1 MGEACEGEACV
12 RVCRFAGSTDG
23 GGGAYRSTKHK

>member
-1 MGEACEGEACV
+1 VGEACEGEACV

-23 GGGAYRSTKHK
+23 GGGGV